1 MANAAKNQAT
11 YEDLLRVP
19 ENMIGEIVF
28 GTLVTQPRPA
38 SPHAWAATA
47 LTGDLDG
54 PFRRGRGGPGGWVLL
69 LEPEIHFG
77 ADAVVPD
84 MAGWRRERMPAMPE
98 VPFFTLAPDWVMEI
112 VSPSTMAHDR
122 VDKASIY
129 AREGVRFLWF
139 VDPTAHTLET
149 HTLENGRWL
158 RTGAQAVA
166 ARGIRL
172 PNPRTTVIPIVDVE
186 ALMNPVPERRQ
197 GSCDVANVPRAGGHP
212 PHDNYATAVTGSPL
226 DFLIRTPE
234 RTAGRSNPRR
244 AHNSA

>member
-1 MANAAKNQAT
+1 MRLDKGVISANRLVMANAAKRQAT
-11 YEDLLRVP
+11 YEDLLKVP
-19 ENMIGEIVF
+19 ENMIGEIVL

-69 LEPEIHFG
+69 LEPELHLG
-77 ADAVVPD
+77 ADIVVPD

-98 VPFFTLAPDWVMEI
+98 VPFFTLSPDWVLEI

-129 AREGVRFLWF
+129 AREGVSYLWF

-158 RTGAQAVA
+158 RTGAWKDNDHVRAQPFDAIELELGELW
-166 ARGIRL
+166 AR
-172 PNPRTTVIPIVDVE
+172 
-186 ALMNPVPERRQ
+186 
-197 GSCDVANVPRAGGHP
+197 
-212 PHDNYATAVTGSPL
+212 
-226 DFLIRTPE
+226 
-234 RTAGRSNPRR
+234 
-244 AHNSA
+244 